1 MTNSNHECVNMPLT
15 NKIFEF
21 QSNSPGSFPS
31 LCCYLLYFRFSVKFI
46 HFESKHSLTS
56 RCVRVKNGFC
66 CVFLLQIIFYFCFW
80 NNRWA
85 AVSCSADGAWVGGVG
100 LVFWLM
106 GKLGMG
112 GAWHLVHGVWCMVT
126 LLYYFFNVV
135 KV

>member
-66 CVFLLQIIFYFCFW
+66 CVFYYKLYFTFVSEIIDEQQYHVVLMGLELVGSDLCFGW
-80 NNRWA
+80 WGSWA
-85 AVSCSADGAWVGGVG
+85 WVVHGWCMAFGAWR
-100 LVFWLM
+100 
-106 GKLGMG
+106 
-112 GAWHLVHGVWCMVT
+112 LVHGDVT
-126 LLYYFFNVV
+126 LLFL
-135 KV
+135 